1 MDQADIPGEHPLWNT
16 SIQNKYRQSFHLWRS
31 SLKLI
36 AVVEKTWAFSLVNK
50 RLWLTLSNALLRCTA
65 TTATESLASRL
76 ARRRAGMTLNKTRD
90 IQRYVQLKVSACNK
104 FSSILKRRCVWI
116 CLNRFFSRET
126 PWPLWSYSRYRPLP
140 SVSYQTRFGHVC
152 FSGREFIA
160 RNFCVTARLASRLRE
175 RRRRKGR
182 SQSEGKLATRKLRH
196 SPYHAI
202 VLDLHSIV
210 MYAPL
215 WHAPT
220 YLRWHT
226 IFLNLSI
233 TSE

>member
-16 SIQNKYRQSFHLWRS
+16 SIQNKYRQSLHRWRS

-50 RLWLTLSNALLRCTA
+50 RLWLTALLRCTA

-76 ARRRAGMTLNKTRD
+76 ARRRAGMTLKKTRD

-126 PWPLWSYSRYRPLP
+126 PWPLWSYSRYRPFP
-140 SVSYQTRFGHVC
+140 SVSYQTDKVRTRLLFGKRIYRTQFLRYSQTCQSTTWAPEAQGTFAKRAKASDGVSYSNSYQHTRATMI
-152 FSGREFIA
+152 SSKRSELGMSLEL
-160 RNFCVTARLASRLRE
+160 VTC
-175 RRRRKGR
+175 
-182 SQSEGKLATRKLRH
+182 
-196 SPYHAI
+196 
-202 VLDLHSIV
+202 
-210 MYAPL
+210 
-215 WHAPT
+215 
-220 YLRWHT
+220 
-226 IFLNLSI
+226 
-233 TSE
+233 